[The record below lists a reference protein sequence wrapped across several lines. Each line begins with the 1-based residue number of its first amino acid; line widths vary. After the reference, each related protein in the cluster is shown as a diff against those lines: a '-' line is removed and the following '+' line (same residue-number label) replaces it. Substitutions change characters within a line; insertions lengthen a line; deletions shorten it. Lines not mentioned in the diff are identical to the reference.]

1 MQQKMTSFEKST
13 KKTVK
18 LNVGGVHFKTSLLT
32 LTKDPNSRLSAMFSG
47 QFEEDL
53 DEDGSYFID
62 REETSSGEL
71 NGCFDLNNLIPI
83 LSVCT

>member
-1 MQQKMTSFEKST
+1 MKTANTTKIKVNNYHIINYATENDIFCEKP

-32 LTKDPNSRLSAMFSG
+32 VTKDPNSMLSALFSG

-62 REETSSGEL
+62 RDG
-71 NGCFDLNNLIPI
+71 DLFR
-83 LSVCT
+83 

>member
-13 KKTVK
+13 KTTVK

-32 LTKDPNSRLSAMFSG
+32 LTKDPNSMLSAMFSG
-47 QFEEDL
+47 QFEENL

-62 REETSSGEL
+62 RHG
-71 NGCFDLNNLIPI
+71 DLFR
-83 LSVCT
+83 